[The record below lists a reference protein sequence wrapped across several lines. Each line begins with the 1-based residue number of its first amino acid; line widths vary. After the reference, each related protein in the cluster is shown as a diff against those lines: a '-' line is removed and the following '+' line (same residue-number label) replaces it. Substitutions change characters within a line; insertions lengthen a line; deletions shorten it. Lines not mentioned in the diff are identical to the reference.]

1 MLLHDQPSQAGS
13 QLAPRRGPHPTR
25 RHWPTARPTGPVG
38 HTRPCLMSEF
48 CGTSRTRV
56 RWGGVPGPAAARRRG
71 DGDEAQQL
79 VRELQHD
86 EPHEGGAADRG
97 WDPPNPTPHHPTRE
111 TTPHHPSGPT
121 PRYRPPR
128 ARPGRAQRPAWAC
141 RGGRGVRDGLVR
153 FIRRILSLPVTA
165 GGHGERGAHA
175 HKHPEIGQSIARDH
189 LSFFVPGADFLE
201 PTSAC
206 VPSAPVAPIRTPPS
220 VCSVRP

>member
-1 MLLHDQPSQAGS
+1 MWLHDQPSQAGS

-97 WDPPNPTPHHPTRE
+97 WDPPNPNAPPSNTGNHPTPPLR
-111 TTPHHPSGPT
+111 PHPEVPPPARQARASPAPCMGLPGGKRGAGWVGEVHKA
-121 PRYRPPR
+121 YLEPPR
-128 ARPGRAQRPAWAC
+128 HRWGA
-141 RGGRGVRDGLVR
+141 
-153 FIRRILSLPVTA
+153 
-165 GGHGERGAHA
+165 RGAWCTR
-175 HKHPEIGQSIARDH
+175 PQ
-189 LSFFVPGADFLE
+189 
-201 PTSAC
+201 
-206 VPSAPVAPIRTPPS
+206 AP
-220 VCSVRP
+220 